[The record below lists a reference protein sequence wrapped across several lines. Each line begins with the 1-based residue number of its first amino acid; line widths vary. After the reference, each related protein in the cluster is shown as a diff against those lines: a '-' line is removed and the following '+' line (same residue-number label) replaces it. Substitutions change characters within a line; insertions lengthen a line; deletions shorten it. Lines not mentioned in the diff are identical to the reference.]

1 MEKNG
6 IEIVIFKCYWNL
18 IYLIDTAYGEPD
30 SDDQSSLFGRQKII
44 LLLDF
49 Q

>member
-1 MEKNG
+1 M
-6 IEIVIFKCYWNL
+6 
-18 IYLIDTAYGEPD
+18 YLTDIAYGDPD

-44 LLLDF
+44 LLVNF